1 MPKNGTTEVL
11 AEQNTTQ
18 STPNM
23 KVRPCLGERP
33 RHVSRAMISHLTDK
47 TSLSRLLPPICP
59 QLRSSKLADPKTCS
73 KVEHSEAEDIRHKNA
88 ETSDTCNNQFLHST
102 DEPNEKASM
111 EMNNFE
117 KVGKETK
124 TNDVIDGTADKK
136 AGCQADEKAE
146 DVTASDHS
154 VSSQN
159 KDAAP
164 ENPPDALIAQ
174 EDVDEAATMEKNHN
188 RQKRSS
194 THPDSKAEEQSK
206 LSKKA
211 KEVQSDTKEP
221 DELN

>member
-1 MPKNGTTEVL
+1 M
-11 AEQNTTQ
+11 
-18 STPNM
+18 
-23 KVRPCLGERP
+23 
-33 RHVSRAMISHLTDK
+33 
-47 TSLSRLLPPICP
+47 
-59 QLRSSKLADPKTCS
+59 
-73 KVEHSEAEDIRHKNA
+73 
-88 ETSDTCNNQFLHST
+88 
-102 DEPNEKASM
+102 
-111 EMNNFE
+111 
-117 KVGKETK
+117 
-124 TNDVIDGTADKK
+124 
-136 AGCQADEKAE
+136 
-146 DVTASDHS
+146 TASDHS